1 MFEPPP
7 HPVSPTQATPAK
19 LKALMYYHL
28 LQLLLHQPKTRKTSS
43 TEVLEASV
51 YNGHT
56 HTFVL
61 RRWYV
66 VMVKRTWQPCACV
79 FVPRRAARGVM
90 DAALVCFSSG
100 CCVSLGGSWLLRL
113 RAWEQPLCLPSALL
127 YSLPISSEEAAC
139 RGAVQR
145 QYTAGSLVLL
155 YGACP
160 APIVLLVLEVEETST
175 GNAFIH
181 LVLTP

>member
-1 MFEPPP
+1 
-7 HPVSPTQATPAK
+7 
-19 LKALMYYHL
+19 MYYHL

-79 FVPRRAARGVM
+79 CVCTAPCGPRCNGRG
-90 DAALVCFSSG
+90 ACLFF
-100 CCVSLGGSWLLRL
+100 LWLLRVIGGFMT
-113 RAWEQPLCLPSALL
+113 AASQGMGTAPLFTLCSALL
-127 YSLPISSEEAAC
+127 PPHLLWGSCLSWCCAEAVHSWVLSTIIWCLPGSYSTLST
-139 RGAVQR
+139 RGR
-145 QYTAGSLVLL
+145 
-155 YGACP
+155 
-160 APIVLLVLEVEETST
+160 
-175 GNAFIH
+175 GNKHWKCIH
-181 LVLTP
+181 PFGPNALRHSHYYNVVVVMTKY